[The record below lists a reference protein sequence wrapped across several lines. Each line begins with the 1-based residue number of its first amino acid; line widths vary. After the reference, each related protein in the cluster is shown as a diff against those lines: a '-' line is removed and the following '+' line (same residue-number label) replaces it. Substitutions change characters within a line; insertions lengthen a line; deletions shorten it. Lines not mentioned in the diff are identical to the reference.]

1 MPAFSFPAS
10 PTDTPMDQ
18 LNAMRAFRRVVEL
31 GGFARAADDLGVSA
45 AGLSKQLRQL
55 EEHLGTV
62 LLQRTTRRMSL
73 TDAGQAYFAECRRL
87 LDDMERVE
95 RQLRAQ
101 AGQVEGRLRV
111 NAPTSFGLAVLSPLL
126 GRFLARHPRLKLD
139 LVLDDR
145 LLDVIG
151 AGFDVSLRVRSL
163 LEDSSLV
170 ARRLGTVQQFLC
182 ASPDYLAQ
190 RGTPGAPVDLQ
201 QHDVL
206 AYALAD
212 TPDSWSLQGPE
223 GTTRVALP
231 PARTVVN
238 NSLMLR
244 DLLCA
249 GLGIGALPSFL
260 ASPAI
265 ADGRLRRVLPECH
278 YPSRQVYAIY
288 PTTRHLPPKVQMFVD
303 FLAEA
308 LPALLETD
316 S

>member
-1 MPAFSFPAS
+1 
-10 PTDTPMDQ
+10 MDQ

-31 GGFARAADDLGVSA
+31 GGFARAAEDLGASA
-45 AGLSKQLRQL
+45 AGLSKQIRQL
-55 EEHLGTV
+55 EEHLGAV

-87 LDDMERVE
+87 LDEMDRVE
-95 RQLRAQ
+95 HALRAQ

-126 GRFLARHPRLKLD
+126 GDFLARHPRLKLD
-139 LVLDDR
+139 LALDDR
-145 LLDVIG
+145 VLDVIG
-151 AGFDVSLRVRSL
+151 TGFDVSLRVRST
-163 LEDSSLV
+163 LEDSSLI
-170 ARRLGTVQQFLC
+170 ARRLGTIQQMLC
-182 ASPDYLAQ
+182 ASPDYLQ
-190 RGTPGAPVDLQ
+190 RRGVPGTPSELL

-212 TPDSWSLQGPE
+212 TPDSWQLQGPE
-223 GTTRVALP
+223 GMTRVALP

-238 NSLMLR
+238 NSLMLC

-260 ASPAI
+260 AAPAI
-265 ADGRLRRVLPECH
+265 ASGRLRRILPACG
-278 YPSRQVYAIY
+278 YPPRQVYAIY
-288 PTTRHLPPKVQMFVD
+288 PTTRHLPPKVQVFVD
-303 FLAEA
+303 FLAQA
-308 LPALLETD
+308 LPPLLETD

>member
-1 MPAFSFPAS
+1 
-10 PTDTPMDQ
+10 MDQ

-55 EEHLGTV
+55 EEHLGAV

-73 TDAGQAYFAECRRL
+73 TDAGRAYFGECCRL
-87 LDDMERVE
+87 LDEMERVE
-95 RQLRAQ
+95 HALRAQ

-126 GRFLARHPRLKLD
+126 GTFLARHPRLKLD

-145 LLDVIG
+145 VLDVIG
-151 AGFDVSLRVRSL
+151 TGFDVSLRVRST

-170 ARRLGTVQQFLC
+170 ARRLGTIQQVLC
-182 ASPDYLAQ
+182 AAPDYLH
-190 RGTPGAPVDLQ
+190 RHGMPETPADLSG
-201 QHDVL
+201 HDVL

-212 TPDSWSLQGPE
+212 TPDSWQLQGPE

-238 NSLMLR
+238 NSLILR

-249 GLGIGALPSFL
+249 GLGVGALPSFL
-260 ASPAI
+260 AAPAI
-265 ADGRLRRVLPECH
+265 AGGRLQRVLPACA
-278 YPSRQVYAIY
+278 YPQRHVHAIY
-288 PTTRHLPPKVQMFVD
+288 PTARHLPPKVQVFID
-303 FLAEA
+303 FLARA
-308 LPALLETD
+308 LPPLLEGD